1 MTSREKFNE
10 GRCILLQLLHKRS
23 QPSDIIITIFIV
35 GSNLDILTPL
45 LAPMSIKLSV

>member
-23 QPSDIIITIFIV
+23 QPSDIIIIIFIG
-35 GSNLDILTPL
+35 GSNFGYHHYNTRLCTNGP
-45 LAPMSIKLSV
+45 